1 MRSLVWMKDAGADY
15 AEVDFAEGLAATGTA
30 VCADHL
36 DGALDCDAGGLV
48 IDYPGPARAVR

>member
-1 MRSLVWMKDAGADY
+1 MKDAGADY